1 MTILIENAVVI
12 PDPLEAEFHTDQA
25 VAIDGEEIAAV
36 GPAEALRD
44 RYPQAEVL
52 DGKGGFLLPGLIDAH
67 THLYAALSAGMPGPS
82 EPPRTFPQILE
93 RVWWQ
98 FDKALRED
106 DVVISALVGS
116 VHSLRSGITTLF
128 DHHASPLAVPD
139 SLSWLAEGVEQI
151 GLRACLA
158 YEVSDRD
165 GPVSRD
171 QGIDENRRF
180 IRELQERHHPLL
192 RGMFGLHAVFSL
204 SDETLRRCA
213 DEATSLGV
221 GCHMH
226 MAEHH
231 PEVVKFAETHDQTI
245 AEFLREI
252 GLLKPSTL
260 VAHTVHVEEPD
271 IRVLVEMETFNV
283 HNPKSNMGNGVGI
296 APVAGMLELGQP
308 VGLGSDG
315 FYDIPVEM
323 DTAKRLQTLRA
334 GDPSA
339 FSDSLALKLVYD
351 HNARFAERVFGCR
364 LGKIAEGYAADVILV
379 DYRPMTPVREENLAG
394 HIVAALGSGPHT
406 ALVGGSVV
414 MRDGNILGIDEAE
427 LTERSQVQA
436 TEFWARL

>member
-12 PDPLEAEFHTDQA
+12 PDPLEAKFYTDQA
-25 VAIDGEEIAAV
+25 VAIDGDEIAAI
-36 GPAEALRD
+36 GTAEALNE

-67 THLYAALSAGMPGPS
+67 THLYAALSAGMPESS

-106 DVVISALVGS
+106 DVAISALVGS
-116 VHSLRSGITTLF
+116 VNSLRSGITTIF
-128 DHHASPLAVPD
+128 DHHASPLAVPN

-171 QGIDENRRF
+171 QGINENRRF
-180 IRELQERHHPLL
+180 IREVQRNGHRLL

-231 PEVVKFAETHDQTI
+231 PEVVKFAETHDQSI

-252 GLLKPSTL
+252 GLLKSGTL
-260 VAHTVHVEEPD
+260 VAHTVHVEERD
-271 IRVLVEMETFNV
+271 IRVLVETDTFNV

-296 APVAGMLELGQP
+296 APVADMLELGQP

-315 FYDIPVEM
+315 FCDIPVEM

-351 HNARFAERVFGCR
+351 HNAQFAERVFDCQ

-414 MRDGNILGIDEAE
+414 MKDGNILGIDEAE
-427 LTERSQVQA
+427 LTERSQAQA